1 MFMDAFVFLGIIVVV
16 FGIMPIL
23 LRSNAVYILLTLC
36 AGDLFAHLAA
46 RDVTQIISSAV
57 TVNAPIYSIVQ
68 ISLLVA
74 VPLILLFLYKK
85 TAGSTIFLQI
95 IAAAV
100 SVVVCFM
107 LVTTSLPYDTQT
119 VIKESDIYSTIQ
131 PYYSAAVAA
140 GLFISIIYFWIQ
152 KPGHLKKRSKKHRS

>member
-1 MFMDAFVFLGIIVVV
+1 MFMDAIMLLGIVVV
-16 FGIMPIL
+16 IFGILPIL

-46 RDVTQIISSAV
+46 KDVTQIINSTV

-68 ISLLVA
+68 ITLLVA

-85 TAGSTIFLQI
+85 TAGSTFFLQA
-95 IAAAV
+95 IAAVV

-107 LVTTSLPYDTQT
+107 LVTTSLPYDMQSA
-119 VIKESDIYSTIQ
+119 IKDSDIYSIIQ
-131 PYYSAAVAA
+131 PYYSAVVAT
-140 GLFISIIYFWIQ
+140 GLFISIIYFCI
-152 KPGHLKKRSKKHRS
+152 KKYSKKH